1 MSTGTKSEALT
12 ANSQSVCLRGT
23 LGTKHSPSLLAPGRP
38 ITGSS
43 SDSSPGD
50 TEPGTRTRY
59 RVESTPE
66 PQARRDILAVA
77 TPIRRRGKSMSRRI
91 GQNGNVF
98 VKPKCKNGRCNHKK
112 GLCPKYG
119 RYWVD
124 QPGQH
129 ERLRK
134 VISLGEVTQTMAE
147 RKLRDYIRETQ
158 VDSPETFEEVTSP
171 TTTFKQQA
179 QWWLDEM
186 RAGRIV
192 SRRKRKPIK
201 PATLAGYEAA
211 VNWLNQIIGET
222 PLVDIKNEVAKQLVI
237 KMRAANLSD
246 KTIVNYIHVLQSVIA
261 SVVND
266 EGEQVHPRTW
276 NSHFI
281 GLPVVNP
288 KKQNRPTRTAKEIEK
303 ILAAVAGRYRVLYAL
318 LAGSGLRIGE
328 ALAIRLG
335 PLSDEYSK
343 ISDDCSTIY
352 IRQAIW
358 RGKEQDPKTDAAVRD
373 VDVPKELAALL
384 SEFAGDRKEGF
395 LFCSASG
402 KPLSARNI
410 VRDNLHPALLALKQP
425 RAGFH
430 CFRRFRES
438 VLQMSDARNL
448 LVDYWMGHENR
459 EMGTRYAKQLIENI
473 QWRKEWAEK
482 IGLGFKLPTL
492 ESSVGLLGLPKQQ
505 KSKLEKVA

>member
-1 MSTGTKSEALT
+1 
-12 ANSQSVCLRGT
+12 
-23 LGTKHSPSLLAPGRP
+23 
-38 ITGSS
+38 
-43 SDSSPGD
+43 
-50 TEPGTRTRY
+50 
-59 RVESTPE
+59 
-66 PQARRDILAVA
+66 
-77 TPIRRRGKSMSRRI
+77 MSRRV

-98 VKPKCKNGRCNHKK
+98 VKPKCRNGRCNHKK

-124 QPGQH
+124 QPGEH

-158 VDSPETFEEVTSP
+158 VDSPESFMEVTSP

-192 SRRKRKPIK
+192 SRRKREPIK

-211 VNWLNQIIGET
+211 VNWLKEIIGET
-222 PLVDIKNEVAKQLVI
+222 PLADIKNEVAKQLVI

-266 EGEQVHPRTW
+266 EGEQVHTRTW
-276 NSHFI
+276 NAHFI

-335 PLSDEYSK
+335 PLSDKYST
-343 ISDDCSTIY
+343 ISDDCSTIC

-358 RGKEQDPKTDAAVRD
+358 RGKEQDPK
-373 VDVPKELAALL
+373 KG
-384 SEFAGDRKEGF
+384 S
-395 LFCSASG
+395 CSAPQAVSRSHHATSFATVCIPRFSLSSSRGRVSTASG
-402 KPLSARNI
+402 ASAN
-410 VRDNLHPALLALKQP
+410 P
-425 RAGFH
+425 
-430 CFRRFRES
+430 CFRCLTPGIFWWITGWAMRIGRWAP
-438 VLQMSDARNL
+438 D
-448 LVDYWMGHENR
+448 
-459 EMGTRYAKQLIENI
+459 TRSN
-473 QWRKEWAEK
+473 
-482 IGLGFKLPTL
+482 
-492 ESSVGLLGLPKQQ
+492 
-505 KSKLEKVA
+505 

>member
-1 MSTGTKSEALT
+1 M
-12 ANSQSVCLRGT
+12 
-23 LGTKHSPSLLAPGRP
+23 
-38 ITGSS
+38 
-43 SDSSPGD
+43 
-50 TEPGTRTRY
+50 
-59 RVESTPE
+59 
-66 PQARRDILAVA
+66 
-77 TPIRRRGKSMSRRI
+77 
-91 GQNGNVF
+91 
-98 VKPKCKNGRCNHKK
+98 
-112 GLCPKYG
+112 
-119 RYWVD
+119 
-124 QPGQH
+124 
-129 ERLRK
+129 
-134 VISLGEVTQTMAE
+134 
-147 RKLRDYIRETQ
+147 
-158 VDSPETFEEVTSP
+158 
-171 TTTFKQQA
+171 
-179 QWWLDEM
+179 
-186 RAGRIV
+186 
-192 SRRKRKPIK
+192 
-201 PATLAGYEAA
+201 
-211 VNWLNQIIGET
+211 NWLNEIIGKT

-246 KTIVNYIHVLQSVIA
+246 KTIVNYIRVLQSVIA
-261 SVVND
+261 SVIND

-303 ILAAVAGRYRVLYAL
+303 ILATVAGRYRVLYAL

-335 PLSDEYSK
+335 PLSDEYST

-384 SEFAGDRKEGF
+384 SEFVGDRKEGF
-395 LFCSASG
+395 LLRSASG

-473 QWRKEWAEK
+473 QWRKE
-482 IGLGFKLPTL
+482 
-492 ESSVGLLGLPKQQ
+492 
-505 KSKLEKVA
+505 